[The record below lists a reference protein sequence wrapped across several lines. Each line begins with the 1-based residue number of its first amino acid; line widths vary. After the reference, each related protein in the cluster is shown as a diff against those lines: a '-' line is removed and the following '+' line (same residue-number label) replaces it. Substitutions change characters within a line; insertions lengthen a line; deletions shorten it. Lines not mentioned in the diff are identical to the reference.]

1 MVVNTEMDSMYLENL
16 DKFIND
22 EGKIVTYKWLSLT
35 LDVPANVAKQMLYH
49 FVEKQRNKDND
60 SLNVTYLLS
69 GVADGEQGKVHKVM
83 VVREENL
90 EVVKRTLKEIIS
102 VHVYSV
108 AKSKLS
114 DLATL
119 YTANY
124 DITKS
129 NLTSITK
136 HSGIECSTAKVRSAE
151 DLIKLQKQQ
160 AYQPPVEVSILPPK
174 TKVSPKK
181 EMVNKPAAKG
191 KSNQISNMF
200 SKQIKKEET
209 KSEIKSE
216 KDTSKP
222 SKPSAAASKNK
233 GGGISSFFTKGPTV
247 VKPTTKSPESVL
259 STPKSE
265 SSETDNDAT
274 PTIKT
279 EKKEKKEIKEES
291 SEEMDTDQS
300 PVVKSPIKTEIK
312 KEVKN
317 ESPKK
322 EIKKESH
329 KKEIKKEF
337 GNSKT
342 KSKVSKK
349 RKTLSEDPQPKKRSR
364 IMQMSD
370 SESSDG
376 EQEESDEESPFPPNP
391 EPEKARI
398 DSDSE
403 DEVIPSTPEKE
414 DKSDTRGRKK
424 KLVDKT
430 YMDEDGFLVT
440 KKEYEFVDG
449 SEDEKETKSKV
460 EAETKS
466 KDSPKKVEEQPKKS
480 EPSPVKKNKQAN
492 IMSFFKK
499 K

>member
-1 MVVNTEMDSMYLENL
+1 MGRLRAKGGTMVVNNEMDSMYLENL
-16 DKFIND
+16 DEFIND

-69 GVADGEQGKVHKVM
+69 GLAAADGEQGKVHKVM

-90 EVVKRTLKEIIS
+90 EVVTRTLKEIIS

-108 AKSKLS
+108 AKAKVS

-119 YTANY
+119 YTADY
-124 DITKS
+124 DVTKA

-136 HSGIECSTAKVRSAE
+136 HSGIECSTAKVRSAD

-160 AYQPPVEVSILPPK
+160 AYQPEVQVSILPPK

-181 EMVNKPAAKG
+181 EIVNKPAAAKG
-191 KSNQISNMF
+191 KSNQIANMF
-200 SKQIKKEET
+200 SKQPKKEDT
-209 KSEIKSE
+209 KSDIKSE

-233 GGGISSFFTKGPTV
+233 GAGISSFFTKGPAA

-265 SSETDNDAT
+265 SSE
-274 PTIKT
+274 
-279 EKKEKKEIKEES
+279 
-291 SEEMDTDQS
+291 EMDTDES
-300 PVVKSPIKTEIK
+300 PVVKTEIK

-322 EIKKESH
+322 EIKKESP

-391 EPEKARI
+391 EPEKACI
-398 DSDSE
+398 ESDSE
-403 DEVIPSTPEKE
+403 DEVIPSTPVKE
-414 DKSDTRGRKK
+414 EKSDSRGRKK

-430 YMDEDGFLVT
+430 YMDGDGFLVT

-449 SEDEKETKSKV
+449 SEDEKETKV
-460 EAETKS
+460 ESETKC
-466 KDSPKKVEEQPKKS
+466 KESPKKVEEQPKKS

>member
-1 MVVNTEMDSMYLENL
+1 MVVNNEMDSMYLENL
-16 DKFIND
+16 DEFIND

-69 GVADGEQGKVHKVM
+69 GLAAADGEQGKVHKVM

-108 AKSKLS
+108 AKSKVS

-119 YTANY
+119 YTADY
-124 DITKS
+124 DVTKA

-136 HSGIECSTAKVRSAE
+136 HSGIECSTAKVRSAD

-160 AYQPPVEVSILPPK
+160 AYQPEVQVSILPPK

-181 EMVNKPAAKG
+181 EIVNKPAAAKG
-191 KSNQISNMF
+191 KSNQIANMF
-200 SKQIKKEET
+200 SKQPKKEDT
-209 KSEIKSE
+209 KSDIKSE

-233 GGGISSFFTKGPTV
+233 GAGISSFFTKGPAA

-291 SEEMDTDQS
+291 SEEMDTDES
-300 PVVKSPIKTEIK
+300 PVVKTEIK

-322 EIKKESH
+322 EIKKESP

-391 EPEKARI
+391 EPEKACI
-398 DSDSE
+398 ESDSE
-403 DEVIPSTPEKE
+403 DEVIPSTPVKE
-414 DKSDTRGRKK
+414 EKSDSRGRKK

-449 SEDEKETKSKV
+449 SEDEKETKV
-460 EAETKS
+460 ESETKC
-466 KDSPKKVEEQPKKS
+466 KESPKKVEEQPKKS